1 MDSIAPVPRVGAEP
15 ENLLER
21 VALRANLA
29 PWPVVHSMFA
39 PPLGRVLQVAARTG
53 VFGALADGPVTAG
66 SLAARLGLQETG
78 TRLLLDCLATS
89 EIVRESGGTYEFE
102 RTARKWLDPESDTSV
117 VGFITDN
124 AEYWAWW
131 AQLEDLV
138 RDGRNVELHDR
149 APDDPYWRTY
159 IRGQFE
165 LARLSAPEVAKGLRL
180 PDGATRMVDLAG
192 AHGWFSAQLCERHE
206 GLHATVVDLPGSAAV
221 GREIIR
227 DHGFADRV
235 SHVEGDILS
244 SDLGGPYDL
253 ALAFNIVHH
262 LSPQDNVRLLKRA
275 REVLEPGGSVAVL
288 DLFTR
293 PAGKRPDASA
303 YLGLFFHLTSGAE
316 TYSPAE
322 LADWLSEAGF
332 ERPRRVR
339 VRSIPNQ
346 TLYQATAV

>member
-1 MDSIAPVPRVGAEP
+1 VPRVGAEP

-53 VFGALADGPVTAG
+53 LFAALAKGPATPDG
-66 SLAARLGLQETG
+66 LAAQLHLREPG
-78 TRLLLDCLATS
+78 TKLLLECLSAS
-89 EIVRESGGTYEFE
+89 EIVRESGGTYELE
-102 RTARKWLDPESDTSV
+102 RNARKWLDPESDTSV

-138 RDGRNVELHDR
+138 RDGRSVELHDR

-165 LARLSAPEVAKGLRL
+165 LARLSAPEVAKGLKL
-180 PDGATRMVDLAG
+180 PDGATTMVDLAG

-206 GLHATVVDLPGSAAV
+206 GLRATVVDLPGSAAV
-221 GREIIR
+221 GRDIIR

-235 SHVEGDILS
+235 THVEGDILS
-244 SDLGGPYDL
+244 CDLGGPYDL

-262 LSPQDNVRLLKRA
+262 LSPEDNVRLLTRA
-275 REVLEPGGSVAVL
+275 REVLKPGGSVAVL

-316 TYSPAE
+316 TYSAAD
-322 LADWLSEAGF
+322 LAGWLSEAGF

-346 TLYQATAV
+346 TLYQATATS